1 MGGLRFP
8 LISMETEFRSKET
21 SWLSF
26 NARVL
31 QEAAD
36 STVPLYE
43 RIKFLGIYSSNLDEF
58 FRVRVATLRRLA
70 DLGDE
75 WKRLDLPDPNLTLKR
90 VREIVSR
97 QGEEFN
103 KAYDR
108 MRTDLERNGIRI
120 VRETEVPASLRDY
133 LRDYFR
139 REVSPHIFPVLLK
152 ATAKLPKLKDL
163 PMYLAVKATK
173 TSGTG
178 RPMHALIE
186 IPQNLPRFIPLP
198 KKGETQLVMYL
209 DDIIRFGLDE
219 VFATFPYDRYESY
232 AIKFTRDSELEMD
245 DDFTESFYSKLEDSL
260 KAREEGL
267 PVRANFDQNF
277 PKAFLNLVLRKL
289 DLAGADSLYPGARYH
304 NRRDLLSFPDFG
316 KSELKYAKSA
326 PVPVPAFGKRQ
337 AGMFAAIRKRDVLVH
352 IPYQSFRKLITL
364 LQEASIDPLVQS
376 ISATQYRLAK
386 GSCIA
391 KALQAAARNGKRV
404 FVLVEPQA
412 RFDEEANIKWAGRY
426 RDAGVQVQLGVQ
438 GLKVH
443 SKMIHIVRREQG
455 RDRSYTILGTGNF
468 NEDTASV
475 FADHLLFTYNQE
487 IGDDAAEIFRFFRQ
501 PYLEPHL
508 KHLKIAPYDLRDF
521 LNERIEREIAN
532 HEAGLPAGISVK
544 VNNFSDRSVNA
555 LFHRA
560 AAAGVP
566 VRMIVR
572 SMYSLVAA
580 DDGPIQAISIVD
592 KYLEH
597 SRMLIFGNGGDPEVF
612 LSSADFM
619 PRNFDTRVET
629 IFPVYDPKLRQ
640 QLIGY
645 FDIQWSDNTK
655 ARILDREL
663 ANGYRP
669 VKKGAK
675 RVRAQFDLESYLR
688 KLNEG

>member
-1 MGGLRFP
+1 
-8 LISMETEFRSKET
+8 MEIEFRSKET

-36 STVPLYE
+36 PSVPLFE

-58 FRVRVATLRRLA
+58 FRVRVATLKRLIS
-70 DLGDE
+70 LGDG
-75 WKRLDLPDPNLTLKR
+75 WKRLDIPDPNITLKTVRHLVSQQGDDFNRAYER
-90 VREIVSR
+90 VRI
-97 QGEEFN
+97 
-103 KAYDR
+103 
-108 MRTDLERNGIRI
+108 DLEKNGIRLI
-120 VRETEVPASLRDY
+120 RETEVPAMLCDY

-139 REVSPHIFPVLLK
+139 REVSPHIFPIILK

-163 PMYLAVKATK
+163 PMYLAVKASK
-173 TSGTG
+173 SSGAG

-186 IPQNLPRFIPLP
+186 IPQHLPRFIPLP

-232 AIKFTRDSELEMD
+232 AIKFTRDSELALD
-245 DDFTESFYSKLEDSL
+245 DDFTESFYEKLADSI
-260 KAREEGL
+260 KAREQGL
-267 PVRANFDQNF
+267 PVRANFDENF
-277 PKAFLNLVLRKL
+277 PKHFLNLILRKL
-289 DLAGADSLYPGARYH
+289 DLAGAEGLYPGARYH
-304 NRRDLLSFPDFG
+304 NRRDLLGFPDFG
-316 KSELKYAKSA
+316 KSELKYAKS
-326 PVPVPAFGKRQ
+326 PTVPVLAFAKRQ

-352 IPYQSFRKLITL
+352 VPYQSFRHLITL

-376 ISATQYRLAK
+376 ISMTQYRLAK

-391 KALQAAARNGKRV
+391 RALQAAARNGKRV

-443 SKMIHIVRREQG
+443 SKLVHIVRRESG
-455 RDRSYTILGTGNF
+455 RDRGYTVLGTGNF
-468 NEDTASV
+468 NEDTASI
-475 FADHLLFTYNQE
+475 FADHMLFTYDQE

-501 PYLEPHL
+501 SYQKPQL
-508 KHLKIAPYDLRDF
+508 KHLNIAPFDLRGF
-521 LNERIEREIAN
+521 LRDKVEREIAN
-532 HEAGLPAGISVK
+532 HAAGKPAGISVK
-544 VNNFSDRSVNA
+544 LNNFSDPATNA

-560 AAAGVP
+560 ADEGVP
-566 VRMIVR
+566 VRLIVR
-572 SMYSLVAA
+572 SMYSLVVE
-580 DDGPIQAISIVD
+580 DGGAIEAVSIVD

-597 SRMLIFGNGGDPEVF
+597 SRMLILTNGGEPEVY

-629 IFPVYDPKLRQ
+629 IFPVYEPELRK
-640 QLIGY
+640 QLIDY
-645 FDIQWSDNTK
+645 YDIQWSDNTK
-655 ARILDREL
+655 ARLLDKSL
-663 ANGYRP
+663 TNGYRTA
-669 VKKGAK
+669 KKGVK
-675 RVRAQFDLESYLR
+675 RVRAQFALEDYLR
-688 KLNEG
+688 GTAES